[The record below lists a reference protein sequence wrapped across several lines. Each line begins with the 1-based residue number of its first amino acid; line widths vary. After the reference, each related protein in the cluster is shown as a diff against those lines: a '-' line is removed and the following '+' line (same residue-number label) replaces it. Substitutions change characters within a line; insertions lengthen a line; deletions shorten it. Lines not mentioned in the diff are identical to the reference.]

1 MNLKEYNSY
10 LNNFVSY
17 LTNNKRYSFYT
28 ITSYK
33 KDIYEYLEFLKKNN
47 IDIKNSNYKIVEE
60 YSKYLYKKKLSKRS
74 IARKYS
80 SIRTFYNYL
89 EKKNVLENNIFTLV
103 ENPKKEEK
111 LPRFINEY
119 ELDKMFEVPDNSPK
133 GQRDRLIL
141 ELLYGTGVRVSELV
155 NIKINDIDFNNNSIK
170 VRGKGNKDRYVF
182 YGKYC
187 KEAINNYIKNGRI
200 SLLNGKTSD
209 YLLLNRFGKNIS
221 VVSIRKILNEIINKC
236 SLDIKISPH
245 VLRHTF
251 ATHLLNEG
259 ADIMHVKEL
268 LGHSSLSTTSI
279 YTHVT
284 NEKIKE
290 VYYKTHPRAKEIKT
304 KTNK

>member
-1 MNLKEYNSY
+1 MNNNNKYNTY
-10 LNNFVSY
+10 LNNFISY
-17 LTNNKRYSFYT
+17 LTNNKRYSPYT

-33 KDIYEYLEFLKKNN
+33 KDTYDYLEFLKKNN

-89 EKKNVLENNIFTLV
+89 EKKNILENNIFNLL

-119 ELDKMFEVPDNSPK
+119 ELDKMFEIPDNSPK

-141 ELLYGTGVRVSELV
+141 EILYGTGVRVSELV

-182 YGKYC
+182 YGNYC

-200 SLLNGKTSD
+200 SLLNGQTCD

-290 VYYKTHPRAKEIKT
+290 VYYKTHPRAKE
-304 KTNK
+304 

>member
-1 MNLKEYNSY
+1 MNNNNKYNTY
-10 LNNFVSY
+10 LNNFISY
-17 LTNNKRYSFYT
+17 LTDNKRYSPYT

-33 KDIYEYLEFLKKNN
+33 KDTYDYLEFLKKNN

-60 YSKYLYKKKLSKRS
+60 YSNYLYKKKLSKRS

-89 EKKNVLENNIFTLV
+89 EKKNILENNIFNLV

-119 ELDKMFEVPDNSPK
+119 ELDKMFEIPDNSPK

-141 ELLYGTGVRVSELV
+141 EILYGTGVRVSELV

-200 SLLNGKTSD
+200 SLLNGQTCD

-259 ADIMHVKEL
+259 ADIMHVKEV

-290 VYYKTHPRAKEIKT
+290 VYYKTHPRAKE
-304 KTNK
+304 

>member
-1 MNLKEYNSY
+1 MNNNNKYNTY
-10 LNNFVSY
+10 LNNFISY
-17 LTNNKRYSFYT
+17 LTDNKRYSPYT

-33 KDIYEYLEFLKKNN
+33 KDTYDYLEFLKKNN

-89 EKKNVLENNIFTLV
+89 EKNNILENNIFNLL
-103 ENPKKEEK
+103 ENPKKEKK

-119 ELDKMFEVPDNSPK
+119 ELDKMFEIPDNSPK

-200 SLLNGKTSD
+200 SLLNGQTCD

-290 VYYKTHPRAKEIKT
+290 VYYKTHPRAKE
-304 KTNK
+304 

>member
-1 MNLKEYNSY
+1 MNNNNKYNTY
-10 LNNFVSY
+10 LNNFISY
-17 LTNNKRYSFYT
+17 LTNNKRYSPYT

-33 KDIYEYLEFLKKNN
+33 KDTYDYLEFLKKNN

-89 EKKNVLENNIFTLV
+89 EKKNILENNIFNLL

-119 ELDKMFEVPDNSPK
+119 ELDKMFEIPDNSPK

-141 ELLYGTGVRVSELV
+141 EILYGTGVRVSELV

-290 VYYKTHPRAKEIKT
+290 VYYKTHPRAKE
-304 KTNK
+304 

>member
-1 MNLKEYNSY
+1 MNNNNKYNTY
-10 LNNFVSY
+10 LNNFISY
-17 LTNNKRYSFYT
+17 LTNNKRYSPYT

-33 KDIYEYLEFLKKNN
+33 KDTYDYLEFLKKNN
-47 IDIKNSNYKIVEE
+47 IDVKNSNYKIVEE

-89 EKKNVLENNIFTLV
+89 EKKNILENNIFNLL

-119 ELDKMFEVPDNSPK
+119 ELDKMFEIPDNSPK

-200 SLLNGKTSD
+200 SLLNGQTCD

-290 VYYKTHPRAKEIKT
+290 VYYKTHPRAKE
-304 KTNK
+304 

>member
-1 MNLKEYNSY
+1 MNNNKYNTY
-10 LNNFVSY
+10 LNNFISY
-17 LTNNKRYSFYT
+17 LTNNKRYSPYT

-33 KDIYEYLEFLKKNN
+33 KDTYDYLEFLKKNN

-89 EKKNVLENNIFTLV
+89 EKKNILENNIFNLV

-119 ELDKMFEVPDNSPK
+119 ELDKMFEIPDNSPK

-141 ELLYGTGVRVSELV
+141 EILYGTGVRVSELV

-200 SLLNGKTSD
+200 SLLNGQTCD

-290 VYYKTHPRAKEIKT
+290 VYYKTHPRAKE
-304 KTNK
+304 

>member
-1 MNLKEYNSY
+1 MNNNNKYNTY
-10 LNNFVSY
+10 LNNFISY
-17 LTNNKRYSFYT
+17 LTNNKRYSPYT

-33 KDIYEYLEFLKKNN
+33 KDTYDYLEFLKKNN

-89 EKKNVLENNIFTLV
+89 EKKNILENNIFNLV

-119 ELDKMFEVPDNSPK
+119 ELDKMFEIPDNSPK

-200 SLLNGKTSD
+200 SLLNGQTCD

-290 VYYKTHPRAKEIKT
+290 VYYKTHPRAKE
-304 KTNK
+304 

>member
-1 MNLKEYNSY
+1 MNKNNKYNTY
-10 LNNFVSY
+10 LNNFISY
-17 LTNNKRYSFYT
+17 LTDNKRYSPYT

-33 KDIYEYLEFLKKNN
+33 KDTYDYLEFLKKNN

-89 EKKNVLENNIFTLV
+89 EKNNILENNIFNLL

-119 ELDKMFEVPDNSPK
+119 ELDKMFEIPDNSPK

-200 SLLNGKTSD
+200 SLLNGQTSD

-290 VYYKTHPRAKEIKT
+290 VYYKTHPRAKE
-304 KTNK
+304 

>member
-1 MNLKEYNSY
+1 MNNNNKYNTY
-10 LNNFVSY
+10 LNNFISY
-17 LTNNKRYSFYT
+17 LTNNKRYSPYT

-33 KDIYEYLEFLKKNN
+33 KDTYDYLEFLKKNN

-89 EKKNVLENNIFTLV
+89 EKKNILENNIFNLL

-119 ELDKMFEVPDNSPK
+119 ELDKMFEISDNSPK

-141 ELLYGTGVRVSELV
+141 EILYGTGVRVSELV

-200 SLLNGKTSD
+200 SLLNGQTCD

-290 VYYKTHPRAKEIKT
+290 VYYKTHPRAKE
-304 KTNK
+304 

>member
-1 MNLKEYNSY
+1 MNNNNKYNTY
-10 LNNFVSY
+10 LNNFISY
-17 LTNNKRYSFYT
+17 LTNNKRYSPYT

-33 KDIYEYLEFLKKNN
+33 KDTYDYLEFLKKNN

-89 EKKNVLENNIFTLV
+89 EKKNILDNNIFNLL

-119 ELDKMFEVPDNSPK
+119 ELDKMFEIPDNSPK

-200 SLLNGKTSD
+200 SLLNGQTCD

-290 VYYKTHPRAKEIKT
+290 VYYKTHPRAKE
-304 KTNK
+304 

>member
-1 MNLKEYNSY
+1 MNNNNKYNTY
-10 LNNFVSY
+10 LNNFISY
-17 LTNNKRYSFYT
+17 LTNNKRYSPYT

-33 KDIYEYLEFLKKNN
+33 KDTYDYLEFLKKNN

-89 EKKNVLENNIFTLV
+89 EKNNILENNIFNLL

-119 ELDKMFEVPDNSPK
+119 ELDKMFEIPDNSPK

-200 SLLNGKTSD
+200 SLLNGQTCD

-290 VYYKTHPRAKEIKT
+290 VYYKTHPRAKE
-304 KTNK
+304 

>member
-1 MNLKEYNSY
+1 MNNNNKYNTY
-10 LNNFVSY
+10 LNNFISY
-17 LTNNKRYSFYT
+17 LTNNKRYSPYT

-33 KDIYEYLEFLKKNN
+33 KDTYDYLEFLKKNN
-47 IDIKNSNYKIVEE
+47 IDIKNSNYKILEE

-89 EKKNVLENNIFTLV
+89 EKNNILENNIFNLL

-119 ELDKMFEVPDNSPK
+119 ELDKMFEIPDNSPK

-200 SLLNGKTSD
+200 SLLNGQTCD

-290 VYYKTHPRAKEIKT
+290 VYYKTHPRAKE
-304 KTNK
+304 

>member
-1 MNLKEYNSY
+1 MNNNKYNTY
-10 LNNFVSY
+10 LNNFISY
-17 LTNNKRYSFYT
+17 LTNNKRYSPYT

-33 KDIYEYLEFLKKNN
+33 KDTYDYLEFLKKNN

-89 EKKNVLENNIFTLV
+89 EKNNILENNIFNLV

-119 ELDKMFEVPDNSPK
+119 ELDKMFEIPDNSPK

-141 ELLYGTGVRVSELV
+141 EILYGTGVRVSELV

-200 SLLNGKTSD
+200 SLLNGQTCD

-290 VYYKTHPRAKEIKT
+290 VYYKTHPRAKE
-304 KTNK
+304 

>member
-1 MNLKEYNSY
+1 MNNNNKYNTY
-10 LNNFVSY
+10 LNNFISY
-17 LTNNKRYSFYT
+17 LTNNKRYSPYT

-33 KDIYEYLEFLKKNN
+33 KDTYDYLEFLKKNN

-89 EKKNVLENNIFTLV
+89 EKKNILDNNIFNLL

-119 ELDKMFEVPDNSPK
+119 ELDKMFEIPDNSPK

-141 ELLYGTGVRVSELV
+141 EILYGTGVRVSELV

-200 SLLNGKTSD
+200 SLLNGKTCD

-290 VYYKTHPRAKEIKT
+290 VYYKTHPRAKE
-304 KTNK
+304 

>member
-1 MNLKEYNSY
+1 MNNNNKYNTY
-10 LNNFVSY
+10 LNNFISY
-17 LTNNKRYSFYT
+17 LTDNKRYSPYT

-33 KDIYEYLEFLKKNN
+33 KDTYDYLEFLKKNN

-89 EKKNVLENNIFTLV
+89 EKNNILENNIFNLL

-119 ELDKMFEVPDNSPK
+119 ELDKMFEIPDNSPK

-141 ELLYGTGVRVSELV
+141 EILYGTGVRVSELV

-200 SLLNGKTSD
+200 SLLNGQTCD

-290 VYYKTHPRAKEIKT
+290 VYYKTHPRAKE
-304 KTNK
+304 

>member
-1 MNLKEYNSY
+1 MNNNNKYNTY
-10 LNNFVSY
+10 LNNFISY
-17 LTNNKRYSFYT
+17 LTNNKRYSPYT

-33 KDIYEYLEFLKKNN
+33 KDTYDYLEFLKKNN

-89 EKKNVLENNIFTLV
+89 EKNNILENNIFNLL

-119 ELDKMFEVPDNSPK
+119 ELDKMFEIPDNSPK

-141 ELLYGTGVRVSELV
+141 EILYGTGVRVSELV

-200 SLLNGKTSD
+200 SLLNGQTCD
-209 YLLLNRFGKNIS
+209 YLLLNRIGKNIS

-290 VYYKTHPRAKEIKT
+290 VYYKTHPRAKE
-304 KTNK
+304 

>member
-1 MNLKEYNSY
+1 MNNNNKYNTY
-10 LNNFVSY
+10 LNNFISY
-17 LTNNKRYSFYT
+17 LTNNKRYSPYT

-33 KDIYEYLEFLKKNN
+33 KDTYDYLEFLKKNN

-89 EKKNVLENNIFTLV
+89 EKKNILDNNIFNLL

-119 ELDKMFEVPDNSPK
+119 ELDKMFEIPDNSPK

-187 KEAINNYIKNGRI
+187 KEAINNHIKNGRI
-200 SLLNGKTSD
+200 SLLNGQTCD

-290 VYYKTHPRAKEIKT
+290 VYYKTHPRAKE
-304 KTNK
+304 

>member
-1 MNLKEYNSY
+1 MNNNNKYNTY
-10 LNNFVSY
+10 LNNFISY
-17 LTNNKRYSFYT
+17 LTNNKRYSPYT

-33 KDIYEYLEFLKKNN
+33 KDTYDYLEFLKKNN

-89 EKKNVLENNIFTLV
+89 EKKNILENNIFNLL

-119 ELDKMFEVPDNSPK
+119 ELDKMFEIPDNSPK

-141 ELLYGTGVRVSELV
+141 EILYGTGVRVSELV

-200 SLLNGKTSD
+200 SLLNGQTCD

-259 ADIMHVKEL
+259 ADITHVKEL

-290 VYYKTHPRAKEIKT
+290 VYYKTHPRAKE
-304 KTNK
+304 

>member
-1 MNLKEYNSY
+1 MNNNNKYNTY
-10 LNNFVSY
+10 LNNFISY
-17 LTNNKRYSFYT
+17 LTNNKRYSPYT

-33 KDIYEYLEFLKKNN
+33 KDTYDYLEFLKKNN
-47 IDIKNSNYKIVEE
+47 IDIKNSNYKILEE

-89 EKKNVLENNIFTLV
+89 EKKNILDNNIFNLL

-119 ELDKMFEVPDNSPK
+119 ELDKMFEIPDNSPK

-200 SLLNGKTSD
+200 SLLNGQTCD

-290 VYYKTHPRAKEIKT
+290 VYYKTHPRAKE
-304 KTNK
+304 

>member
-1 MNLKEYNSY
+1 MNNNKYNTY
-10 LNNFVSY
+10 LNNFISY
-17 LTNNKRYSFYT
+17 LTNNKRYSPYT

-33 KDIYEYLEFLKKNN
+33 KDTYDYLEFLKKNN

-89 EKKNVLENNIFTLV
+89 EKKNILENNIFNLL

-119 ELDKMFEVPDNSPK
+119 ELDKMFEIPDNSPK

-141 ELLYGTGVRVSELV
+141 EILYGTGVRVSELV

-200 SLLNGKTSD
+200 SLLNGQTCD

-290 VYYKTHPRAKEIKT
+290 VYYKTHPRAKE
-304 KTNK
+304 

>member
-1 MNLKEYNSY
+1 MNNNNKYNTY
-10 LNNFVSY
+10 LNNFISY
-17 LTNNKRYSFYT
+17 LTNNKRYSPYT

-33 KDIYEYLEFLKKNN
+33 KDTYDYLEFLKKNN

-89 EKKNVLENNIFTLV
+89 EKNNILENNIFNLL

-111 LPRFINEY
+111 LPHFINEY
-119 ELDKMFEVPDNSPK
+119 ELDKMFEIPDNSPK

-141 ELLYGTGVRVSELV
+141 EILYGTGVRVSELV

-200 SLLNGKTSD
+200 SLLNGQTCD

-290 VYYKTHPRAKEIKT
+290 VYYKTHPRAKE
-304 KTNK
+304 

>member
-1 MNLKEYNSY
+1 MNNNNKYNTY
-10 LNNFVSY
+10 LNNFISY
-17 LTNNKRYSFYT
+17 LTNNKRYSPYT

-33 KDIYEYLEFLKKNN
+33 KDTYDYLEFLKKNN

-89 EKKNVLENNIFTLV
+89 EKNNILENNIFNLL

-119 ELDKMFEVPDNSPK
+119 ELDKMFEIPDNSPK

-141 ELLYGTGVRVSELV
+141 EILYGTGVRVSELV

-200 SLLNGKTSD
+200 SLLNGQTCD

-290 VYYKTHPRAKEIKT
+290 VYYKTHPRAKE
-304 KTNK
+304 

>member
-1 MNLKEYNSY
+1 MNNNNKYNTY
-10 LNNFVSY
+10 LNNFISY
-17 LTNNKRYSFYT
+17 LTDNKRYSPYT

-33 KDIYEYLEFLKKNN
+33 KDTYDYLEFLKKNN

-60 YSKYLYKKKLSKRS
+60 YSNYLYKKKLSKRS

-89 EKKNVLENNIFTLV
+89 EKKNILENNIFNLV

-119 ELDKMFEVPDNSPK
+119 ELDKMFEIPDNSPK

-141 ELLYGTGVRVSELV
+141 EILYGTGVRVSELV

-200 SLLNGKTSD
+200 SLLNGQTCD

-290 VYYKTHPRAKEIKT
+290 VYYKTHPRAKE
-304 KTNK
+304 

>member
-1 MNLKEYNSY
+1 MNNNNKYNTY
-10 LNNFVSY
+10 LNNFISY
-17 LTNNKRYSFYT
+17 LTNNKRYSPYT

-33 KDIYEYLEFLKKNN
+33 KDTYDYLEFLKKNN

-89 EKKNVLENNIFTLV
+89 EKNNILENNIFNLL

-119 ELDKMFEVPDNSPK
+119 ELDKMFEIPDNSPK
-133 GQRDRLIL
+133 GQRDRLII

-200 SLLNGKTSD
+200 SLLNGQTSD

-290 VYYKTHPRAKEIKT
+290 VYYKTHPRAKE
-304 KTNK
+304 

>member
-1 MNLKEYNSY
+1 MNNNNKYNTY
-10 LNNFVSY
+10 LNNFISY
-17 LTNNKRYSFYT
+17 LTDNKRYSPYT

-33 KDIYEYLEFLKKNN
+33 KDTYDYLEFLKKNN

-89 EKKNVLENNIFTLV
+89 EKNNILENNIFNLL

-119 ELDKMFEVPDNSPK
+119 ELDKMFEIPDNSPK

-155 NIKINDIDFNNNSIK
+155 NIKINDINFNNNSIK
-170 VRGKGNKDRYVF
+170 IRGKGNKDRYVF

-200 SLLNGKTSD
+200 SLLNGQTCD

-290 VYYKTHPRAKEIKT
+290 VYYKTHPRAKE
-304 KTNK
+304 

>member
-1 MNLKEYNSY
+1 MNNNNKYNTY
-10 LNNFVSY
+10 LNNFISY
-17 LTNNKRYSFYT
+17 LTNNKRYSPYT

-33 KDIYEYLEFLKKNN
+33 KDTYDYLEFLKKNN

-89 EKKNVLENNIFTLV
+89 EKKNILENNIFNLL

-119 ELDKMFEVPDNSPK
+119 ELDKMFEIPDNSPK

-290 VYYKTHPRAKEIKT
+290 VYYKTHPRAKE
-304 KTNK
+304 

>member
-1 MNLKEYNSY
+1 MNNNNKYNTY
-10 LNNFVSY
+10 LNNFISY
-17 LTNNKRYSFYT
+17 LTNNKRYSPYT

-33 KDIYEYLEFLKKNN
+33 KDTYDYLEFLKKNN

-89 EKKNVLENNIFTLV
+89 EKRNILENNIFNLV

-119 ELDKMFEVPDNSPK
+119 ELDKMFEIPDNSPK

-141 ELLYGTGVRVSELV
+141 EILYGTGVRVSELV

-200 SLLNGKTSD
+200 SLLNGQTCD

-290 VYYKTHPRAKEIKT
+290 VYYKTHPRAKE
-304 KTNK
+304 

>member
-1 MNLKEYNSY
+1 MNNNKYNTY
-10 LNNFVSY
+10 LNNFISY
-17 LTNNKRYSFYT
+17 LTNNKRYSPYT

-33 KDIYEYLEFLKKNN
+33 KDTYDYLEFLKKNN

-89 EKKNVLENNIFTLV
+89 EKKNILENNIFNLL

-119 ELDKMFEVPDNSPK
+119 ELDKMFEIPDNSPK

-200 SLLNGKTSD
+200 SLLNGQTCD

-290 VYYKTHPRAKEIKT
+290 VYYKTHPRAKE
-304 KTNK
+304 

>member
-1 MNLKEYNSY
+1 MNNNNKYNTY
-10 LNNFVSY
+10 LNNFISY
-17 LTNNKRYSFYT
+17 LTNNKRYSPYT

-33 KDIYEYLEFLKKNN
+33 KDTYDYLEFLKKNN

-89 EKKNVLENNIFTLV
+89 EKNNILENNIFNLL
-103 ENPKKEEK
+103 ENPKKEKK

-119 ELDKMFEVPDNSPK
+119 ELDKMFEIPDNSPK

-200 SLLNGKTSD
+200 SLLNGQTSD

-290 VYYKTHPRAKEIKT
+290 VYYKTHPRAKE
-304 KTNK
+304 

>member
-1 MNLKEYNSY
+1 MNNNNKYNTY
-10 LNNFVSY
+10 LNNFISY
-17 LTNNKRYSFYT
+17 LTNNKRYSPYT

-33 KDIYEYLEFLKKNN
+33 KDTYDYLEFLKKNN

-89 EKKNVLENNIFTLV
+89 EKRNILENNIFNLV

-119 ELDKMFEVPDNSPK
+119 ELDKMFEIPDNSPK

-141 ELLYGTGVRVSELV
+141 EILYGTGVRVSELV

-290 VYYKTHPRAKEIKT
+290 VYYKTHPRAKE
-304 KTNK
+304 

>member
-1 MNLKEYNSY
+1 MNNNNKYNTY
-10 LNNFVSY
+10 LNNFISY
-17 LTNNKRYSFYT
+17 LTDNKRYSPYT

-33 KDIYEYLEFLKKNN
+33 KDTYDYLEFLKKNN

-89 EKKNVLENNIFTLV
+89 EKNNILENNIFNLL

-119 ELDKMFEVPDNSPK
+119 ELDKMFEIPDNSPK

-200 SLLNGKTSD
+200 SLLNGQTCD

-290 VYYKTHPRAKEIKT
+290 VYYKTHPRAKE
-304 KTNK
+304 

>member
-1 MNLKEYNSY
+1 MNNNNKYNTY
-10 LNNFVSY
+10 LNNFISY
-17 LTNNKRYSFYT
+17 LTDNKRYSPYT

-33 KDIYEYLEFLKKNN
+33 KDTYDYLEFLKKNN

-89 EKKNVLENNIFTLV
+89 EKNNILENNIFNLL

-111 LPRFINEY
+111 LPHFINEY
-119 ELDKMFEVPDNSPK
+119 ELDKMFEIPDNSPK

-200 SLLNGKTSD
+200 SLLNGQTCD

-290 VYYKTHPRAKEIKT
+290 VYYKTHPRAKE
-304 KTNK
+304 

>member
-1 MNLKEYNSY
+1 MNNNNKYNTY
-10 LNNFVSY
+10 LNNFISY
-17 LTNNKRYSFYT
+17 LTNNKRYSPYT

-33 KDIYEYLEFLKKNN
+33 KDTYDYLEFLKKNN

-89 EKKNVLENNIFTLV
+89 EKNNILENNIFNLV

-119 ELDKMFEVPDNSPK
+119 ELDKMFEIPDNSPK

-200 SLLNGKTSD
+200 SLLNGQTCD

-290 VYYKTHPRAKEIKT
+290 VYYKTHPRAKE
-304 KTNK
+304 

>member
-1 MNLKEYNSY
+1 MNNNNKYNTY
-10 LNNFVSY
+10 LNNFISY
-17 LTNNKRYSFYT
+17 LTDNKRYSPYT

-33 KDIYEYLEFLKKNN
+33 KDTYDYLEFLKKNN

-89 EKKNVLENNIFTLV
+89 EKNNILENNIFNLL

-119 ELDKMFEVPDNSPK
+119 ELDKMFEIPDNSPK

-170 VRGKGNKDRYVF
+170 IRGKGNKDRYVF

-200 SLLNGKTSD
+200 SLLNGQTCD

-290 VYYKTHPRAKEIKT
+290 VYYKTHPRAKE
-304 KTNK
+304 